1 MLHRLVIQL
10 ARLGDLLQTL
20 PAIASLRGRYPDEEL
35 DLLCAKP
42 LVSIGSF
49 FPGVRHIFPWD
60 GNEWGR
66 IAKSWSPKGGNALSQ
81 ATDCLNKYQLNAYSL
96 VYNLNDHP
104 RAVIAAHLFANDVIG
119 PGCQGPLSEIV
130 PDWVKY
136 LKIVGAHRGRNRVHL
151 ADAFCGVC
159 GVKPP
164 LVVPTFQ
171 LREIDW
177 PTSLNSFRDGNGV
190 CVALVLGSG
199 DADRRVPL
207 RMWEEWICT
216 FLTACPDGRVMLVGG
231 GGERE
236 LTYTLL
242 DRIPSR
248 YVGQI
253 WDACGQT
260 SLMQLANI
268 LSHCSWVL
276 GSDTG
281 PLHLGVACGAKVQGF
296 YFSRARVHETGP
308 YGHGHW
314 VWQAEQTVK
323 HEVLGVW
330 GESEEFRHDA
340 TCKGQNVE
348 EGIKPEYWPVSE
360 SVELLLTES
369 CSVIPDGWSLWSS
382 QQDDWGAYFIPY
394 TDPNGESTGYREQ
407 IWENLQS
414 ENINWDSVLELM
426 SLSGSSHVLE
436 RSL

>member
-20 PAIASLRGRYPDEEL
+20 PAMTSLRGRYPDEEL

-42 LVSIGSF
+42 LVPVGSS

-60 GNEWGR
+60 GNEWGN
-66 IAKSWSPKGGNALSQ
+66 IAKSWSHKGGKALSR
-81 ATDCLNKYQLNAYSL
+81 ADDCLNHFQPNAYSL
-96 VYNLNDHP
+96 AYNLNNHP
-104 RAVIAAHLFANDVIG
+104 RAIIAAHLFAHDVIG
-119 PGCQGPLSEIV
+119 PGCQGPLSQIV

-136 LKIVGAHRGRNRVHL
+136 LNLVGVHRGRNRVHL

-164 LVVPTFQ
+164 SVVPTFQ
-171 LREIDW
+171 PREIDW

-199 DADRRVPL
+199 DADRRIPL
-207 RMWEEWICT
+207 WMWDEWICT

-236 LTYTLL
+236 LAYTLL
-242 DRIPSR
+242 DRIPSH
-248 YVGQI
+248 YVSQI

-314 VWQAEQTVK
+314 VWQAEQVSGQEENRNVK
-323 HEVLGVW
+323 KEAV
-330 GESEEFRHDA
+330 GEGALH
-340 TCKGQNVE
+340 QNIK
-348 EGIKPEYWPVSE
+348 EGLRLDHWPVKE
-360 SVELLLTES
+360 SIELLLTET
-369 CSVIPDGWSLWSS
+369 CSVIPERWSLWSS
-382 QQDDWGAYFIPY
+382 QLDDWGAHFIQFS
-394 TDPNGESTGYREQ
+394 DPNRELDGYREQ
-407 IWENLQS
+407 IWEKLQN
-414 ENINWDSVLELM
+414 ENVNWDSVLELM
-426 SLSGSSHVLE
+426 SPSGSSHVVE
-436 RSL
+436 RLL